1 MPKIH
6 QTVHPF
12 YLQKHSAA
20 LFNKTRFSG
29 REIASRLH
37 YVPNTIFVQFKR
49 FGLPTARALEVADL
63 LTEWAQELLGLA
75 IELRKLAADPATKYP
90 PPISGMVECSPP
102 VASISSSAPLSSFLP
117 DSWDSSSGE
126 PVPQLATTLSEPTP

>member
-6 QTVHPF
+6 QTVHPY
-12 YLQKHSAA
+12 YLRQHCAV

-29 REIASRLH
+29 KEIASRLH

-90 PPISGMVECSPP
+90 PISGMAECSVSTEGTPFS
-102 VASISSSAPLSSFLP
+102 VSSHSSASLFLAGNSEAP
-117 DSWDSSSGE
+117 A
-126 PVPQLATTLSEPTP
+126 PQLATTASEPTP